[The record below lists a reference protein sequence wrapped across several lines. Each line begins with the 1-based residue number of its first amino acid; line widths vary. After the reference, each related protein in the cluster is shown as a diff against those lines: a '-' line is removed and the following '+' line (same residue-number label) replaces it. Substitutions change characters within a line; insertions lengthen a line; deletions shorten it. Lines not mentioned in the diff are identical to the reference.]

1 MLAGTLARDGAV
13 GRTIEVPTP
22 TSGQEAFL
30 SELDALVERLL
41 AEGAGAI
48 GVGVPMNIDRRT
60 GVALRAVN
68 LPLGSLD
75 LGRHL
80 HGRFGIPVGIENDGN
95 AIALAEWR
103 LGAGRG
109 VTDLVALALGT
120 GVGGGIVLD
129 GRLYRGW
136 AELGHVVVD
145 ADGPPCQGNCHGRG
159 HLEAVASGEAAER
172 AARELWGDGADS
184 HTLVKRGARRRRR
197 RACRGGADRPLPGPG
212 DRLVREHLR
221 TRRRRRRRRLRDRSL
236 GAAPRAGSRGRSA
249 RGAAAGRRGAPDRPG
264 AARRRC
270 RPGGR
275 RARRASRRST
285 ASGSVPLRGLRDADR
300 EPRGRHAP
308 RARRAPRGGRRPL
321 RGHAPHAGP
330 PRPLRD
336 PSTTARQRPPTQ
348 RGASGRRSSCRGS
361 RRGRPTRS
369 SPTRASPAS
378 TTRGAGSS
386 RPRSPRGSRSRSF
399 PARARSRRRS

>member
-1 MLAGTLARDGAV
+1 MPPDLVIGVDVGGTKMLAGTLARDGAV

-41 AEGAGAI
+41 ADGAGAI
-48 GVGVPMNIDRRT
+48 GVGVPMNIDRKT

-68 LPLGSLD
+68 LPLESLD

-80 HGRFGIPVGIENDGN
+80 RERFGVPVGIENDGN

-172 AARELWGDGADS
+172 AARELWGDGADAR
-184 HTLVKRGARRRRR
+184 TLVKEALDGHADARAAMERI
-197 RACRGGADRPLPGPG
+197 G
-212 DRLVREHLR
+212 HY
-221 TRRRRRRRRLRDRSL
+221 L
-236 GAAPRAGSRGRSA
+236 GLAIGSFVNIL
-249 RGAAAGRRGAPDRPG
+249 APDVVVVGGGFGIAAWELLREPALA
-264 AARRRC
+264 AARREALQ
-270 RPGGR
+270 P
-275 RARRASRRST
+275 ADEE
-285 ASGSVPLRGLRDADR
+285 LRIVQAQLGDDAGLV
-300 EPRGRHAP
+300 
-308 RARRAPRGGRRPL
+308 
-321 RGHAPHAGP
+321 
-330 PRPLRD
+330 
-336 PSTTARQRPPTQ
+336 
-348 RGASGRRSSCRGS
+348 
-361 RRGRPTRS
+361 
-369 SPTRASPAS
+369 
-378 TTRGAGSS
+378 GAGLVGFEALDGE
-386 RPRSPRGSRSRSF
+386 R
-399 PARARSRRRS
+399 

>member
-1 MLAGTLARDGAV
+1 MPPDLVIGVDVGGTKMLAGTLARDGAV

-48 GVGVPMNIDRRT
+48 GVGVPMNIDRKT

-80 HGRFGIPVGIENDGN
+80 HGHFGIPVGIENDGN

-103 LGAGRG
+103 LGGGRG

-172 AARELWGDGADS
+172 TARKLWGDGADS
-184 HTLVKRGARRRRR
+184 
-197 RACRGGADRPLPGPG
+197 
-212 DRLVREHLR
+212 
-221 TRRRRRRRRLRDRSL
+221 
-236 GAAPRAGSRGRSA
+236 
-249 RGAAAGRRGAPDRPG
+249 
-264 AARRRC
+264 
-270 RPGGR
+270 
-275 RARRASRRST
+275 
-285 ASGSVPLRGLRDADR
+285 
-300 EPRGRHAP
+300 
-308 RARRAPRGGRRPL
+308 
-321 RGHAPHAGP
+321 
-330 PRPLRD
+330 
-336 PSTTARQRPPTQ
+336 
-348 RGASGRRSSCRGS
+348 
-361 RRGRPTRS
+361 
-369 SPTRASPAS
+369 
-378 TTRGAGSS
+378 
-386 RPRSPRGSRSRSF
+386 PRS
-399 PARARSRRRS
+399 